1 MLLAGGLTWF
11 EWALLGMVILCTAI
25 VVSRAF
31 AGIGGQSGQ
40 PAGQPDDETDRGE
53 TAVARRVANLEVR
66 LHDFS
71 REVEARLEKRAVEL
85 DGLVAVADREIARLT
100 DLLRT
105 SPARNDPRGPDLTQ
119 FSDSSI
125 AEPAGRQATGK
136 SAGAAS
142 GLSAAQE
149 QMVCRLHEAG
159 YSVPEIAHM
168 VDRSPEAVH
177 SVLHRAVA

>member
-1 MLLAGGLTWF
+1 MLLAESLTRL
-11 EWALLGMVILCTAI
+11 EWALLGTVILCTAT
-25 VVSRAF
+25 VVSRMF
-31 AGIGGQSGQ
+31 TGIGGRSGQ
-40 PAGQPDDETDRGE
+40 QAERSDEENDRGE
-53 TAVARRVANLEVR
+53 TTVARRVANLEVR

-100 DLLRT
+100 DLLKT
-105 SPARNDPRGPDLTQ
+105 VPANKDHRGPDLTR
-119 FSDSSI
+119 FFESSA
-125 AEPAGRQATGK
+125 AEPDGRQSADK
-136 SAGAAS
+136 SAGASS
-142 GLSAAQE
+142 GLSTAQE

-177 SVLHRAVA
+177 TVLRAA